1 MLKSKKHLPTYN
13 DGVVSIYRE
22 KDRQTSFGAKRNVE
36 KIEDIDLVVSLA
48 FYECSKREE
57 DFETAERAGFSLDVK
72 LRTHNI
78 EELGGV
84 AVNSECKAV
93 IGDKL
98 YDIGSIDR
106 AKREMFLY
114 LGGGRDIE

>member
-1 MLKSKKHLPTYN
+1 MKSKKNLPTYN
-13 DGVVSIYRE
+13 DGVVGIYRE

-36 KIEDIDLVVSLA
+36 TLADMDFVASLA

-57 DFETAERAGFSLDVK
+57 DFETAARMGFSLDIK

-78 EELGGV
+78 EEVGGV

-93 IGDKL
+93 IGGKL

-114 LGGGRDIE
+114 LGGGREIE